1 MHEVA
6 LISLTLLLGG
16 MPAFGQ
22 TTAAPV
28 VKVDAVSAILDAFA
42 QVPVVALEEPHGD
55 ERAHAFRLALVR
67 DPRFPPVVDDI
78 VVEFGNSR
86 YQDVM
91 DRFVAGEPVGAAD
104 LRKVWQDTTQAHTI
118 WDRPIY
124 EHFFR
129 AVRDVNLGLAR
140 DVRLRVLLGDP
151 PIDWQTVHTPDDR
164 RKWLQ
169 MGRSTY
175 PVDVIRREVL
185 KKGRRALVVYGAY
198 HLIRNNLAGPNL
210 SERLEAATGIRPF
223 VVLTHPTGNLEV
235 MRVDPAA
242 LSTRSLALTKGTTLE
257 GQMDGI
263 LYLGPPS
270 HRRTSRLDASLCA
283 DAAYRTMRTGRMRLV
298 GMSNAEE
305 ELARECQA
313 QPDFSGVWK
322 PDGADTPTTPPPA
335 VKPGDRPPPPPPPRT
350 LLATIT
356 QSATEMRLERRVET
370 GGREVVY
377 TLAYKFDG
385 TESVNQV
392 GPLIYRT
399 KASWAGGQLTLT
411 SIISVSGNATGELT
425 EVYRLD
431 GADLIVE
438 SNRKVPAGTFS
449 DRVVYRR
456 VPPR

>member
-1 MHEVA
+1 MA
-6 LISLTLLLGG
+6 LMTLTLLVGG
-16 MPAFGQ
+16 MCAFGQ
-22 TTAAPV
+22 TTAPSV

-42 QVPVVALEEPHGD
+42 HVPIVALEEPHTD
-55 ERAHAFRLALVR
+55 ERAHAFRLAWVQ
-67 DPRFPPVVDDI
+67 DPRFATVVDDI

-86 YQDVM
+86 YQDVI
-91 DRFVAGEPVGAAD
+91 DRFIRGEPVGAAD
-104 LRKVWQDTTQAHTI
+104 LRRVWQDTTQAHAI

-129 AVRDVNLGLAR
+129 AVRDLNLRLAR
-140 DVRLRVLLGDP
+140 DLRVRVLLGDP
-151 PIDWQTVHTPDDR
+151 PIDWQTVHTPEDR

-210 SERLEAATGIRPF
+210 SERLETATGVRPF
-223 VVLTHPTGNLEV
+223 AVLTHPAGNLEV
-235 MRVDPAA
+235 IGVDPAA
-242 LSTRSLALTKGTTLE
+242 LSPRSLALTKGTTLE
-257 GQMDGI
+257 GQMDAI

-270 HRRTSRLDASLCA
+270 HRNTSRLDAFLCA

-313 QPDFSGVWK
+313 RPDFSGVWK
-322 PDGADTPTTPPPA
+322 PDGADTPTPPPAA

-350 LLATIT
+350 LLATIS
-356 QSATEMRLERRVET
+356 QSATEMKLERRVET
-370 GGREVVY
+370 GGREAMY

-385 TESVNQV
+385 TESVNQI

-411 SIISVSGNATGELT
+411 SIISVNGKATGELT

-431 GADLIVE
+431 GADLIVA

-449 DRVVYRR
+449 HRVVYRR
-456 VPPR
+456 VQPR